1 MKKLQSFLSG
11 IPNDKLL
18 HFFYGTL
25 IGAPLVAFTNP
36 LVAFFGI
43 SIIAIGKE
51 LYDDLSGTGTIDVYD
66 TVFTVIPTALILIA
80 KYI

>member
-1 MKKLQSFLSG
+1 MKKLQSFLSK
-11 IPNDKLL
+11 IPKDKLL

-43 SIIAIGKE
+43 SIVAIGKE

-66 TVFTVIPTALILIA
+66 AIFTVVPTALMLTA

>member
-1 MKKLQSFLSG
+1 MKKLQSFLSK
-11 IPNDKLL
+11 IHKDKLL

-36 LVAFFGI
+36 LIALFGI

-51 LYDDLSGTGTIDVYD
+51 VYDDLSGTGTIDVYD
-66 TVFTVIPTALILIA
+66 VIFTIIPTVIILLSKHI
-80 KYI
+80 

>member
-1 MKKLQSFLSG
+1 MKKLQSFLSK

-25 IGAPLVAFTNP
+25 LGTPLVAFTNP

-66 TVFTVIPTALILIA
+66 VIFTIIPTFLMLLA
-80 KYI
+80 KHI

>member
-1 MKKLQSFLSG
+1 MKKLQTFLSN
-11 IPNDKLL
+11 IPKDKLL

-43 SIIAIGKE
+43 SVIAIGKE
-51 LYDDLSGTGTIDVYD
+51 LYDDLSGTGTTDVYD
-66 TVFTVIPTALILIA
+66 VIFTVIPTALILAA